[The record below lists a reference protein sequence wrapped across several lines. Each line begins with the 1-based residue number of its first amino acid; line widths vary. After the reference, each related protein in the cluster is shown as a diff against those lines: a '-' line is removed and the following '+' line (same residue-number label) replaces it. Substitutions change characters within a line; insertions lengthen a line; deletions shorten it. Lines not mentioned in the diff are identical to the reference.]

1 MNPMVTANQKPT
13 IRTKTHTKERNKSLL
28 LKKVIK
34 HQGRNRTKEKERKK
48 KQRKTTKTTRKQ
60 VVKRKY
66 YMPVSYYFKCQWT
79 EFPDQEA

>member
-48 KQRKTTKTTRKQ
+48 KTEKNYQNNQKTSSKME
-60 VVKRKY
+60 VLHA
-66 YMPVSYYFKCQWT
+66 C
-79 EFPDQEA
+79 